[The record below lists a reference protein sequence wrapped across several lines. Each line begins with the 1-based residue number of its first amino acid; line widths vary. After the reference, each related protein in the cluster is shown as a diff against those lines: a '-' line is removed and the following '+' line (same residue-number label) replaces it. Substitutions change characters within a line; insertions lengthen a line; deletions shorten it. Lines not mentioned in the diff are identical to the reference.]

1 MRYQRI
7 LNSVQTLLLM
17 IIFLFITS
25 FPWGIRAMAA
35 EQEQGDTIR
44 VGYYENEVFQEGAA
58 EGAVKRGYAYEYYR
72 KLSEYTGWD
81 YEYVYGSYSDLYDML
96 LSGEIDL
103 LAGLARTD
111 ERMEVIGYP
120 DLPMGNETYTLVKHE
135 KDVSVTT
142 EPETLS
148 GKKIGVLEGA
158 IASSLDAY
166 LDKNQ
171 VQCEVK
177 RFGDYESLFQEFD
190 EGELDILAAEGDGAS
205 SRDHVEVI
213 GPFGSTDY
221 YLCVAKESA
230 DILKQ
235 LNIAQSQ
242 LATEE
247 PNYLS
252 SLRIRYYSS
261 SLSSRSLSQAE
272 RDWLKDHDTLKIGY
286 LENYLPYSGT
296 DGGGHVTGIIKDII
310 PSVFD
315 KLGIA
320 DISVSYQGYI
330 SYADMVRAVCDG
342 TIDAAFPVG
351 GGVYYS
357 EENGI
362 YQSTPVASTTTDLAY
377 RGEYSDQSLTHF
389 AVNENNLMQYY
400 YIMTNF
406 PEAKITYYDSIDD
419 CLTAVVSGEVTATT
433 LNGLR
438 ANDIIKNRAYSSLNL
453 KQLWTV
459 DDRSFGVKIG
469 NEGLIKLLNRG
480 VSIVGGSE
488 YAQSIA
494 SRYTGDLYSYT
505 FRDLMDDYMGYFIIV
520 LFFVAGLIILIIYRE
535 MKHSRQ
541 ASQLKS
547 DFVSNMSHEIRTPVT
562 AILGMNELIRR
573 ESSEENIRRYADNI
587 ERAGESLL
595 GIINDIL
602 DFSKIESGRMEVL
615 TGDYSLPDLLLG
627 LCVMIEYRARD
638 KGLDFETEV
647 DESLPSGLTGDE
659 QKIRQ
664 IITNL
669 LTNAVKY
676 TMSGSV
682 KLIVHNIPVSDREMK
697 LEVKVKDTGIGIR
710 EEEKDKLFSAFD
722 RLDLDHTKSIEGTG
736 LGLAITRR
744 LLEQMGS
751 TIRVESTYGEGSCFS
766 FELSQGISDPAP
778 VGDFGRFEK
787 MRAREHDRVA
797 FKAPEARLLLVDDT
811 PMNLQVIAGLLKG
824 YSMTIDTAD
833 SGMACI
839 ERVKEGDYDIVFMDH
854 RMPVMDGVETLSELK
869 RRYPEAMKKTPVIS
883 LTANVLSGAEEQMIR
898 AGFSGY
904 LTKPVN
910 ITEMEKILLAFL
922 PEDKII
928 KETSEDALG
937 TVEESEQEEIPESVL
952 SVRGLDV
959 SRGLEYCGDADSF
972 LFALETYQGS
982 VSEKTEQMQ
991 AALEKEDMEAFSLIV
1006 HSLKSTSEAVGI
1018 QDISERARE
1027 LEMAAMAGDTES
1039 VRKKAPELFSRY
1051 RDIGRQIKEAL
1062 E

>member
-1 MRYQRI
+1 
-7 LNSVQTLLLM
+7 
-17 IIFLFITS
+17 
-25 FPWGIRAMAA
+25 MAA
-35 EQEQGDTIR
+35 EQEHGDTIR
-44 VGYYENEVFQEGAA
+44 VGYYENEVFQEGAS

-96 LSGEIDL
+96 LRGDIDL

-111 ERMEVIGYP
+111 ERMGVIGYP
-120 DLPMGNETYTLVKHE
+120 DLPMGNETYTLVKHD

-142 EPETLS
+142 EPKTLS

-158 IASSLDAY
+158 IADSLDTY
-166 LDKNQ
+166 LGNNQ
-171 VQCEVK
+171 VRCEVK
-177 RFGDYESLFQEFD
+177 RFGDYESLFREFD
-190 EGELDILAAEGDGAS
+190 EGETDILAAEGDGAS

-221 YLCVAKESA
+221 YLCVTKDRT

-261 SLSSRSLSQAE
+261 SLSSRSFSSAE
-272 RDWLKDHDTLKIGY
+272 REWLSEHDTLRIGY

-296 DGGGHVTGIIKDII
+296 DKDGKATGIVKDIMPAI
-310 PSVFD
+310 FD

-320 DISVSYQGYI
+320 DIKVSYQGYL
-330 SYADMVRAVCDG
+330 SYADMVKAVCDG
-342 TIDAAFPVG
+342 TVDAAFPVG

-362 YQSTPVASTTTDLAY
+362 YQSTPVASTSTDLAY
-377 RGEYSDQSLTHF
+377 KGDYSDQSLTHF
-389 AVNENNLMQYY
+389 GVNKNNLMQYY

-406 PEAKITYYDSIDD
+406 PEAEITYYDSIDD
-419 CLTAVVSGEVTATT
+419 CLHAVMSGEVTATT

-453 KQLWTV
+453 KQLWTM
-459 DDRSFGVKIG
+459 DDRGFGVKIG

-505 FRDLMDDYMGYFIIV
+505 FRDLMDDYMGGFIIV
-520 LFFVAGLIILIIYRE
+520 LFFVAGLIILFIYRE
-535 MKHSRQ
+535 MKHSRH

-573 ESSEENIRRYADNI
+573 ESSEENIRKYADNI

-602 DFSKIESGRMEVL
+602 DFSKIESGRMEII
-615 TGDYSLPDLLLG
+615 TGEYSLPDLLLG
-627 LCVMIEYRARD
+627 LCVMIEYRAKD
-638 KGLDFETEV
+638 KGLDFDMEV
-647 DESLPSGLTGDE
+647 DESLPSVLTGDE

-697 LEVKVKDTGIGIR
+697 LGVEVSDTGIGIR
-710 EEEKDKLFSAFD
+710 EEEREKLFSAFD

-744 LLEQMGS
+744 MLEQMGS
-751 TIRVESTYGEGSCFS
+751 TINVESTYGEGSCFS
-766 FELSQGISDPAP
+766 FELSQGISDPTP
-778 VGDFGRFEK
+778 VGDFGRLEK
-787 MRAREHDRVA
+787 MRTKEHDHVT

-833 SGMACI
+833 SGAACI
-839 ERVKEGDYDIVFMDH
+839 ERFKEGDYDIVFMDH

-869 RRYPEAMKKTPVIS
+869 RIYPEAMKRTPVIS
-883 LTANVLSGAEEQMIR
+883 LTANVLSGAEDQMIR

-922 PEDKII
+922 PEEKII
-928 KETSEDALG
+928 AERAPEAPG
-937 TVEESEQEEIPESVL
+937 PAEESEKEEIPEKIL
-952 SVRGLDV
+952 SIRGLDV

-972 LFALETYQGS
+972 LFALDTYQGS

-991 AALEKEDMEAFSLIV
+991 AELEKEDMEAFSLIV
-1006 HSLKSTSEAVGI
+1006 HSLKSTSRAVGI
-1018 QDISERARE
+1018 QDISERAAE

-1039 VRKKAPELFSRY
+1039 VRKNAPELFSRY

-1062 E
+1062 EEDSGVSQGDRRDQSGII